1 MNKLSRYFATSD
13 FFIVFFWFIPVF
25 FNVLKLNQNFV
36 LVSTYFAALFSI
48 LLVVKNNLYLLIT
61 LPFFALLSPIIGYLN
76 IFGIKILLSD
86 LFFVFVLF
94 IFLLKSDNYYKF
106 NRKSYANSFQFVFIF
121 LLFIFSILI
130 SYLLNIL
137 INMKSFLYAIEFA
150 FIYFYTKK
158 YITNTSIFTRF
169 INSWIISI
177 LLSSIILIQAYISG
191 LNLSSVLNDTNVEL
205 IDKENITYLFQ
216 ASYYYTGFHYLLG
229 ISIII
234 TLLNFFFNQII
245 FIKFINLFSS
255 FILFISLGLMSNKT
269 AIFSVFLSI
278 FIIIII
284 HVILNF
290 NKYKYIF
297 IFFTIF
303 LFFLIFLTINFS
315 NNDFTQSAIYISRL
329 NSNSSFITRIGVY
342 IGALINWVKFPLN
355 LFVGMGP
362 NFLDGSGNQN
372 IIQPFTT
379 SIFSGM
385 SENTIDSGWLS
396 YLIELGLFSFLL
408 LINIFYLSIKRTF
421 VKLKDN
427 ILFNRNNTGLIIFAS
442 LIFLA
447 LALTT
452 QMLGYSKTSWLPF
465 QLLVIGFNFKKYY
478 NNF

>member
-1 MNKLSRYFATSD
+1 
-13 FFIVFFWFIPVF
+13 
-25 FNVLKLNQNFV
+25 
-36 LVSTYFAALFSI
+36 
-48 LLVVKNNLYLLIT
+48 
-61 LPFFALLSPIIGYLN
+61 
-76 IFGIKILLSD
+76 
-86 LFFVFVLF
+86 
-94 IFLLKSDNYYKF
+94 
-106 NRKSYANSFQFVFIF
+106 
-121 LLFIFSILI
+121 
-130 SYLLNIL
+130 
-137 INMKSFLYAIEFA
+137 
-150 FIYFYTKK
+150 
-158 YITNTSIFTRF
+158 
-169 INSWIISI
+169 
-177 LLSSIILIQAYISG
+177 
-191 LNLSSVLNDTNVEL
+191 
-205 IDKENITYLFQ
+205 
-216 ASYYYTGFHYLLG
+216 
-229 ISIII
+229 
-234 TLLNFFFNQII
+234 
-245 FIKFINLFSS
+245 
-255 FILFISLGLMSNKT
+255 MSNKT